1 MGSIQKSRKKFTA
14 IEILRGKVIY
24 SEIPEVVSEMQTLQ
38 NIGAYGICGFDEK
51 LKHLGIDQELAKK
64 IYSKDLTKEE
74 LKQIINELKASSKIG
89 DLFTNTEKALDVL
102 EDEDFKSLK
111 EAISIVDLEAILQ
124 EKNGN
129 VEMGNHLKELLS
141 YCSGFKGT
149 NICVASESLR
159 KLIVKM
165 NSLEAA
171 ESIYNPAIGAGILT
185 MEVAQANEIPYIY
198 GYEMEQTAAKFCKML
213 LIAYGLVEQAA
224 NIQVGNVFLQD
235 LKMNNIGHFD
245 KVVCELPFGLTLT
258 EETIEQLIALYP
270 GRWSRTLGEMAYIYH
285 AYDRLNAE
293 GMASLI
299 VSNGVLFRGGAEAE
313 MRQKLLE
320 ENCIACIIQLPNK
333 MFTHTSIPTALMIL
347 KKNRSRKDVL
357 FMDLTGEV
365 NKVSRLV
372 TQLSEETIQKAFDL
386 YKNYENSGISRSVAI
401 EEILNNESNLTVK
414 RYIGTEEKEAVDLD
428 EINQTITALE
438 QELRMLQEKIKSKL

>member
-1 MGSIQKSRKKFTA
+1 MGNVQKARKKFNE
-14 IEILRGKVIY
+14 IERLRGKAIY
-24 SEIPEVVSEMQTLQ
+24 SKVPEVAPEMQTLQ
-38 NIGAYGICGFDEK
+38 NIGAYGVCGFNEK
-51 LKHLGIDQELAKK
+51 LKCLGIDKAIANK

-213 LIAYGLVEQAA
+213 LIAYGLVEQAV